1 MARSN
6 EVTISLEEY
15 KELIS
20 KNIPEENDKWF
31 KNKLEE
37 FLIENFKIDGT
48 KLDIRDNWRFCEEIE
63 KWLRIVDKDMYKR
76 IYNTL
81 YDEKIKKEN
90 DKMKMQK
97 ARANKE
103 IEKED

>member
-1 MARSN
+1 MSKSN

-20 KNIPEENDKWF
+20 RNIPEENDRWF

-37 FLIENFKIDGT
+37 FLIENFKIDGK
-48 KLDIRDNWRFCEEIE
+48 KLDIKDNWRFCEEIE
-63 KWLRIVDKDMYKR
+63 RWLKIIDKDMYKR
-76 IYNTL
+76 IFNTL

-90 DKMKMQK
+90 DKMKMER

-103 IEKED
+103 IDKED

>member
-1 MARSN
+1 MANKN
-6 EVTISLEEY
+6 EVTISTEEY

-20 KNIPEENDKWF
+20 KGVPNENEKWF

-37 FLIENFKIDGT
+37 FLLENFKIDGN
-48 KLDIRDNWRFCEEIE
+48 KLDIKNNWDFCGDFE
-63 KWLRIVDKDMYKR
+63 KWLKIIDKDMYKK

-90 DKMKMQK
+90 DKMKMEK

-103 IEKED
+103 IDNK

>member
-1 MARSN
+1 MANKN
-6 EVTISLEEY
+6 EVTISTEEY

-20 KNIPEENDKWF
+20 KGVPNGNEKWF

-37 FLIENFKIDGT
+37 FLLENFKIDGN
-48 KLDIRDNWRFCEEIE
+48 KLDIKNNWDFCDCFE
-63 KWLRIVDKDMYKR
+63 KWLKIIDKDMYKR

-90 DKMKMQK
+90 DKIKMEK

-103 IEKED
+103 IDNK

>member
-1 MARSN
+1 MANKN
-6 EVTISLEEY
+6 EVTISTEEY

-20 KNIPEENDKWF
+20 KGVPNENEKWF

-37 FLIENFKIDGT
+37 FLLENFKIDGN
-48 KLDIRDNWRFCEEIE
+48 KLDIKNNWDFCDCFE
-63 KWLRIVDKDMYKR
+63 KWLKIIDKDMYKR

-90 DKMKMQK
+90 DKMKMEK

-103 IEKED
+103 IDNK

>member
-1 MARSN
+1 MPN
-6 EVTISLEEY
+6 ENE
-15 KELIS
+15 
-20 KNIPEENDKWF
+20 KWF

-37 FLIENFKIDGT
+37 FLLENFKINGN
-48 KLDIRDNWRFCEEIE
+48 KLDIKNNWDFCDDFE
-63 KWLRIVDKDMYKR
+63 KWLKIIDKDMYKR

-90 DKMKMQK
+90 DKMKMEK

-103 IEKED
+103 IDNK

>member
-1 MARSN
+1 MANKN
-6 EVTISLEEY
+6 EVTISIEEY

-20 KNIPEENDKWF
+20 KGVPTENEKWF

-37 FLIENFKIDGT
+37 FLLENFKIDGN
-48 KLDIRDNWRFCEEIE
+48 KLDTKNNWDFCAYFE
-63 KWLRIVDKDMYKR
+63 KWLKIIDKDMYKG

-90 DKMKMQK
+90 DKMKMEK

-103 IEKED
+103 IDNK